1 MKLKLF
7 VLFFI
12 FFFSSAVFAQNTEK
26 TPEKTQEKTMD
37 NKTSIQEKDAIQ
49 EYNKT
54 QGQTDTPLP
63 QTPDT
68 SSSFWG
74 PFFFLL
80 FLALILYVVLK
91 YIRRKKNP
99 PLAEL
104 DFFQSLGSLSLS
116 NGALLE
122 IIEIGDAV
130 YLLGIGSGSVNLLT
144 QIEDKDLIL
153 KLKSRPLAPKH
164 KNFLD
169 ILGSVF
175 ESRGKKI
182 NPQKQKGFK
191 DLIKEKKDRLKKLL

>member
-1 MKLKLF
+1 MKFKLL

-12 FFFSSAVFAQNTEK
+12 LCFSSAVLAQSSEKTSEK
-26 TPEKTQEKTMD
+26 TPD
-37 NKTSIQEKDAIQ
+37 NKTSIQETDAIQ

-54 QGQTDTPLP
+54 QPQDTDTPLA

-182 NPQKQKGFK
+182 NPQQQKGFK